1 MCNTSPL
8 RSQTSEVWGVEFLA
22 WARAGSRTFGMDAT
36 LDAVIEV
43 DLIASHQLR
52 PDGSRPMRILPP
64 SQYDAIKSRFR

>member
-1 MCNTSPL
+1 
-8 RSQTSEVWGVEFLA
+8 
-22 WARAGSRTFGMDAT
+22 MDAT